1 MTKIEMFSNGR
12 IVAIDEKGQVRNAS
26 KVEASKYL
34 ASKLPQEYE
43 GETLQKVKF
52 NPKDGCVYGKY
63 ATKGVKK
70 RLYAATNEQTEPV
83 NSGDKANP
91 DLKVPKNKSK
101 SKPESETVVKDRPD
115 VANPT
120 KIREEKYQRG
130 KGGEDLHT
138 KEVPRSKSNSGLAGS
153 DKTEFADEVA
163 DKATSGN
170 PDNYVQKL
178 VENKKPEK
186 AGSEKN
192 HVASL
197 DIEIANEQEMYQPIK
212 LAMEDEK
219 MDEKKKDSEKE
230 DNEDDNEKNI
240 DTSKS
245 KKDKLP
251 PWLKKDKKED
261 EEDESEK
268 KDKEKEAS
276 RISGE
281 LLEKNKEIE
290 SLKIKQ
296 SRLIE
301 SAKYALALLKFN
313 PEKYTDEEAFISIM
327 TSTAEKMNVDSIK
340 VAKDEMESRRAEF
353 DDRMLQIKQASL
365 SEDFVNSE
373 EFKSDGVSMPFMFQE
388 NNRVKLAS
396 SENDDLKSILQ
407 AETILGRK
415 NTEYEQYIP
424 GKN

>member
-1 MTKIEMFSNGR
+1 MRRTR
-12 IVAIDEKGQVRNAS
+12 
-26 KVEASKYL
+26 
-34 ASKLPQEYE
+34 
-43 GETLQKVKF
+43 
-52 NPKDGCVYGKY
+52 
-63 ATKGVKK
+63 
-70 RLYAATNEQTEPV
+70 V
-83 NSGDKANP
+83 N
-91 DLKVPKNKSK
+91 
-101 SKPESETVVKDRPD
+101 
-115 VANPT
+115 
-120 KIREEKYQRG
+120 
-130 KGGEDLHT
+130 
-138 KEVPRSKSNSGLAGS
+138 
-153 DKTEFADEVA
+153 
-163 DKATSGN
+163 
-170 PDNYVQKL
+170 
-178 VENKKPEK
+178 
-186 AGSEKN
+186 
-192 HVASL
+192 
-197 DIEIANEQEMYQPIK
+197 
-212 LAMEDEK
+212 
-219 MDEKKKDSEKE
+219 
-230 DNEDDNEKNI
+230 
-240 DTSKS
+240 
-245 KKDKLP
+245 
-251 PWLKKDKKED
+251 
-261 EEDESEK
+261 